1 MSKILKVKAR
11 QVFDSRGNPTIE
23 AEVFTKDNSAKA
35 ISPSGA
41 STGTYEAFE
50 KRDEKNKKYLG
61 KSVLSAV
68 NIVNRKISK
77 KLKGLSV
84 HNQEKIDALMINLDG
99 TRQKIKF
106 GANSILAVSMAVKKI
121 SAKEKKQPLYKTF
134 FIKNNFKL
142 PYPLMNI
149 INGGAHANN
158 GLRIQE
164 FMIRPD
170 RAKNFSDAMRICY
183 LVIKNLSKIIEKKGL
198 STSVGDE
205 GGFAP
210 MINNNN
216 QALDL
221 IVKAIKKSGFING
234 KDVSICLDVA
244 ANELFKKNKYSIH
257 SKKYVSVEKSI
268 KEYLKIIKKY
278 KIKSIEDPFAE
289 NDWLSWNKLMKTTN
303 KVQIVGDD
311 LYVTNLERLK
321 KGFLNLSSNAILI
334 KLNQI
339 GTVSETIEVIKFA
352 QTIGYKTIISHR
364 SGDTEDTFIADLA
377 VGTNSNQI
385 KTGSLARSERVAKYN
400 QLLRI
405 EEELGKKARMNKI
418 H

>member
-1 MSKILKVKAR
+1 MSKISKVIAR

-23 AEVFTKDNSAKA
+23 AEVFSKNISSRA
-35 ISPSGA
+35 ICPSGA
-41 STGTYEAFE
+41 STGTYEAYE
-50 KRDEKNKKYLG
+50 KRDFNTKKYLG
-61 KSVLSAV
+61 KSVFKPV
-68 NIVNRKISK
+68 NLINSKISK
-77 KLKGLSV
+77 KLKNQNV
-84 HNQEKIDALMINLDG
+84 HNQQLIDSILIRLDG
-99 TRQKIKF
+99 TKQKNNL
-106 GANSILAVSMAVKKI
+106 GANAILAVSMAAKKLSAKIKKI
-121 SAKEKKQPLYKTF
+121 PLYKNF
-134 FIKNNFKL
+134 LVKNNFQL

-149 INGGAHANN
+149 INGGAHADN

-170 RAKNFSDAMRICY
+170 KAKSFSEAMRISF
-183 LVIKNLSKIIEKKGL
+183 LVIQNLRSLIKKKKL

-210 MINNNN
+210 MINNNE

-221 IVKAIKKSGFING
+221 IVDAIKKSGFKNG
-234 KDVSICLDVA
+234 RDVSICLDVA

-257 SKKYVSVEKSI
+257 SKKFISSDKSI
-268 KEYLKIIKKY
+268 KEYLKIINKY
-278 KIKSIEDPFAE
+278 HIKSIEDPFAE
-289 NDWLSWNKLMKTTN
+289 NDWISWNKIMKSVK

-321 KGFLNLSSNAILI
+321 KGFLNNSSNAILI

-339 GTVSETIEVIKFA
+339 GTVSETLEVIKFA
-352 QTIGYKTIISHR
+352 HIIGYKTIISHR
-364 SGDTEDTFIADLA
+364 SGDSEDTFIADLA

-400 QLLRI
+400 RLLRI
-405 EEELGKKARMNKI
+405 EEELGNSAKMAKV
-418 H
+418 